1 MERVKKR
8 IFHYKNEYVKNV
20 KLVHHDSATNR
31 RYRLDIELKNGDNEK
46 AVHLMMINPS
56 KANEEISDNTLNRI
70 IKYVSLNNAA
80 GVLQDIGKIIITN
93 LYVVCETYPE
103 KVDEYISVQSLDFV
117 KGIDADGKYNND
129 TIIEMANK
137 EAQLIIIAW
146 GKGYIFDYDKRIQ
159 EIFSLMKNKEIY
171 QMEDLTQ
178 EGYPRHPRTW
188 AYAWKLKRCNI
199 QG

>member
-8 IFHYKNEYVKNV
+8 IFYYKDEYVKNV
-20 KLVHHDSATNR
+20 ELVHYDIATNR
-31 RYRLDIELKNGDNEK
+31 RYRLDIKLKNGDNEK

-70 IKYVSLNNAA
+70 IKYVFLNNAD

-117 KGIDADGKYNND
+117 KGIDTYGKYNNN
-129 TIIEMANK
+129 TIIEMAHK
-137 EAQLIIIAW
+137 EAQFTITAW
-146 GKGYIFDYDKRIQ
+146 GKGYIFDYDNRIQ
-159 EIFSLMKNKEIY
+159 EIISLMKNKEIY

-188 AYAWKLKRCNI
+188 AYSWKLKRYNI
-199 QG
+199 

>member
-20 KLVHHDSATNR
+20 ELVHYDSATNR

-56 KANEEISDNTLNRI
+56 KANEETSDNTINRI
-70 IKYVSLNNAA
+70 IKYVSLNNSA

-117 KGIDADGKYNND
+117 KGIDIDGKYNNN

-137 EAQLIIIAW
+137 EAQFIIIAW
-146 GKGYIFDYDKRIQ
+146 GKGDIFGYDNRIQ
-159 EIFSLMKNKEIY
+159 EIFCLIKDKELY
-171 QMEDLTQ
+171 HMEDLTQ

-188 AYAWKLKRCNI
+188 SYSWILKRYNI
-199 QG
+199 

>member
-8 IFHYKNEYVKNV
+8 IFYYKDEYVKNV
-20 KLVHHDSATNR
+20 KLVYHDSDTNR

-56 KANEEISDNTLNRI
+56 KANEEFSDNTLNRI
-70 IKYVSLNNAA
+70 IKYVSLNNAD
-80 GVLQDIGKIIITN
+80 GVLHNIGKIIITN

-103 KVDEYISVQSLDFV
+103 KVDEYISVQSMDFA
-117 KGIDADGKYNND
+117 KGIDNGGKYNND

-146 GKGYIFDYDKRIQ
+146 GKGNILDYDNRIQ
-159 EIFSLMKNKEIY
+159 EVFSLMQNKEIY

-188 AYAWKLKRCNI
+188 AYSWKLKRYSI
-199 QG
+199 

>member
-8 IFHYKNEYVKNV
+8 IFHYKNEYVKSV
-20 KLVHHDSATNR
+20 KLVHHDVATNR

-70 IKYVSLNNAA
+70 IKYVSLNNVA

-103 KVDEYISVQSLDFV
+103 KVDEYISAQSLDFA

-129 TIIEMANK
+129 SIIEMANK

-159 EIFSLMKNKEIY
+159 EIFTLMKNKEIY

-188 AYAWKLKRCNI
+188 AYSWKLKRYNI
-199 QG
+199 

>member
-8 IFHYKNEYVKNV
+8 IFHYKNEYVKSV
-20 KLVHHDSATNR
+20 KLVNHDVATNR

-70 IKYVSLNNAA
+70 IKYISLNNAA

-103 KVDEYISVQSLDFV
+103 KVDEYISAQSLDFV

-129 TIIEMANK
+129 LIIEMANK

-188 AYAWKLKRCNI
+188 AYSWKLKRYNI

>member
-8 IFHYKNEYVKNV
+8 IFHYKNEYVKSV
-20 KLVHHDSATNR
+20 KLVHHDVATNR

-70 IKYVSLNNAA
+70 IKYVSLNNVA

-188 AYAWKLKRCNI
+188 AYSWKLKRYSI
-199 QG
+199 

>member
-8 IFHYKNEYVKNV
+8 IFHYKNEYVKSV
-20 KLVHHDSATNR
+20 KLVHHDVATNR

-70 IKYVSLNNAA
+70 IKYVSLNNVA

-103 KVDEYISVQSLDFV
+103 KVDEYISAQSLDFA

-129 TIIEMANK
+129 SIIEMANK

-159 EIFSLMKNKEIY
+159 EIFSLMKNKVIY

-188 AYAWKLKRCNI
+188 AYSWKLKRYSI
-199 QG
+199 

>member
-8 IFHYKNEYVKNV
+8 IFHYKNEYVKSV
-20 KLVHHDSATNR
+20 KLVHHDVATNR

-80 GVLQDIGKIIITN
+80 GVLQDIGKNIITN

-103 KVDEYISVQSLDFV
+103 KVDEYISVKSLDFV
-117 KGIDADGKYNND
+117 KGIDSDGNYNNN

-159 EIFSLMKNKEIY
+159 EIISLMKNKVIY

-188 AYAWKLKRCNI
+188 AYCWKLKRYSI
-199 QG
+199 

>member
-8 IFHYKNEYVKNV
+8 IFHYKNEYVKSV
-20 KLVHHDSATNR
+20 KLVHHDVATNR

-70 IKYVSLNNAA
+70 IKYVSLNNVA

-103 KVDEYISVQSLDFV
+103 KVDEYITVQSLDFV
-117 KGIDADGKYNND
+117 KGIDRNGKYNND
-129 TIIEMANK
+129 SIIEMANK

-188 AYAWKLKRCNI
+188 AYSWKLKRYSI
-199 QG
+199 

>member
-8 IFHYKNEYVKNV
+8 IFYYKDEYVKNV
-20 KLVHHDSATNR
+20 ELVHYDSATNR

-70 IKYVSLNNAA
+70 IKYVSLNNVA

-103 KVDEYISVQSLDFV
+103 KVDEYITVQSLDFV

-159 EIFSLMKNKEIY
+159 EIFSLMKNKVIY

-188 AYAWKLKRCNI
+188 AYSWKLKRYNI
-199 QG
+199 

>member
-8 IFHYKNEYVKNV
+8 IFYYKDEYVKNV
-20 KLVHHDSATNR
+20 ELVHYDSATNR
-31 RYRLDIELKNGDNEK
+31 RYKLDIELKNGDNEK

-80 GVLQDIGKIIITN
+80 GILQDIGKIIITN

-117 KGIDADGKYNND
+117 KGIDSDGKYNND

-188 AYAWKLKRCNI
+188 AYSWKLKRYNI

>member
-1 MERVKKR
+1 MERARKR
-8 IFHYKNEYVKNV
+8 IFYYKDEYVKNV
-20 KLVHHDSATNR
+20 KLVYHDSATNR
-31 RYRLDIELKNGDNEK
+31 RYRLDIELKNGDNKK

-56 KANEEISDNTLNRI
+56 KANEEFSDNTLNRI
-70 IKYVSLNNAA
+70 IKYVSLNNSD
-80 GVLQDIGKIIITN
+80 GVLHNIGKIIITN

-103 KVDEYISVQSLDFV
+103 KVDEYISVQSMDFA
-117 KGIDADGKYNND
+117 KGIDNGGKYNND

-146 GKGYIFDYDKRIQ
+146 GKGIILDYDNRIQ
-159 EIFSLMKNKEIY
+159 EVFSLMKNKEIY

-188 AYAWKLKRCNI
+188 AYSWKLKRYSI
-199 QG
+199 